1 MDSWLNEDLKKKIR
15 KVFEPRYKRILTED
29 EVVSIANNLVALME
43 TYAKYR
49 WRNEYGQA
57 AR

>member
-1 MDSWLNEDLKKKIR
+1 MDSWLDGNLKKEVKKI
-15 KVFEPRYKRILTED
+15 FEPRYKRILTDD
-29 EVVSIANNLVALME
+29 EVINIATNLVALME